1 MSRDTWELLSY
12 VVTVIGLPMAI
23 LVFIYEQRRE
33 RQNEE
38 EEIYQRL
45 SDEYTKFMRLL
56 MENSDLRLF
65 ARGEAAEHPAE
76 LTAEQ
81 QERKWALFNIL
92 VALFERAYILVYE
105 ERMSPQTRRLW
116 QSWEDYMREWCRR
129 PDFRALLPEL
139 LRGED
144 PEFVATISAIAAREA
159 GAGASGR
166 V

>member
-1 MSRDTWELLSY
+1 MSRDTWELLSFM
-12 VVTVIGLPMAI
+12 VTVIGLPVAI
-23 LVFIYEQRRE
+23 LVFVYEQRRE
-33 RQNEE
+33 RRNEE
-38 EEIYQRL
+38 AEIYQRL
-45 SDEYTKFMRLL
+45 SDEYTKFMRLV

-65 ARGEAAEHPAE
+65 AKDGPAVGD

-81 QERKWALFNIL
+81 QERKWAIFNIL

-105 ERMSPQTRRLW
+105 DRMNPQTRRLW

-144 PEFVATISAIAAREA
+144 PEFVAAISWIASQEA
-159 GAGASGR
+159 GRPA
-166 V
+166 

>member
-1 MSRDTWELLSY
+1 MPAQDFWQLLSN

-23 LVFIYEQRRE
+23 LVFVYEQRRE

-45 SDEYTKFMRLL
+45 SDEYTKFMKLL
-56 MENSDLRLF
+56 MDNSDLRLF
-65 ARGEAAEHPAE
+65 ARGEAAHGVE
-76 LTAEQ
+76 LSAEQ

-116 QSWEDYMREWCRR
+116 RSWEDYMREWCRR

-139 LRGED
+139 LLGED
-144 PEFVATISAIAAREA
+144 SEFVAKIRAIAAEEA
-159 GAGASGR
+159 GPRA
-166 V
+166 